1 MMGKFIEKHIYKFR
15 GRRIKYKTKDIVQKV
30 GLFIMIPTF
39 LVFFLLTNSIF
50 SVIPENKKTGWDKMI
65 FYLSTCNFKS
75 LFVIILISLAL
86 SICVVFI
93 CKILFY
99 KKYIM
104 LKHRQTL
111 ARLVI
116 DRGFY
121 NIEQEQK
128 EHFFD
133 WSFNGTG
140 NKSNTKSNRIDYFP
154 KIYYQIKNDYLYIRF
169 PLDGRKNQEQFIQ
182 MASILE
188 TSFYSEL
195 ESEIKEEGYIC
206 YKFIY
211 AIARDRLNIKELH
224 SDKGKLAL
232 MKRTVWDFDK
242 LPHMLVSGGTG
253 AGKTYTILSVLLGL
267 LKGACKKED
276 IIICDPKN
284 ADLADLK
291 DIFPHVFYAKG
302 GIKASV
308 RTFKN
313 DMLARST
320 EMKEMPNYVTG
331 KNYRFLGLRPQ
342 FLVFD
347 EFVAYMEMLDYKE
360 QAELLSDLKQIVMLG
375 RQAGYFLIVGLQRP
389 DARYLA
395 DGIRDQFH
403 FRLAL
408 GRNSDTG
415 YTMMFGETNKK
426 FTFKEIPGFGYVD
439 AGKGVI
445 SEFYSPFVDSDFDF
459 ITSFKEIA

>member
-1 MMGKFIEKHIYKFR
+1 MRQFVEKHIYKRR
-15 GRRIKYKTKDIVQKV
+15 GRRIRYKTKDTLLRAGIAIAVSAFLLLMSLLLLVFPVLPAIDYSFKLGEIPTYLAQMDY
-30 GLFIMIPTF
+30 GLFLVECSLSIVIALC
-39 LVFFLLTNSIF
+39 LVF
-50 SVIPENKKTGWDKMI
+50 
-65 FYLSTCNFKS
+65 
-75 LFVIILISLAL
+75 ISK
-86 SICVVFI
+86 V
-93 CKILFY
+93 LFY
-99 KKYIM
+99 EKYIL
-104 LKHRQTL
+104 LKQRQTL

-116 DRGFY
+116 DRRY
-121 NIEQEQK
+121 YETEQVSK
-128 EHFFD
+128 ENLFD
-133 WSFNGTG
+133 FDISWG
-140 NKSNTKSNRIDYFP
+140 NKQGKEKIAYFP
-154 KIYYQIKNDYLYIRF
+154 KIYFQAKEGYLYVRF
-169 PLDGRKNQEQFIQ
+169 PTDGRAYQEQFLQ
-182 MASILE
+182 LNSTLE
-188 TSFYSEL
+188 TAFYGEL
-195 ESEIKEEGYIC
+195 ESVIREDGYIC
-206 YKFIY
+206 YKLLY

-320 EMKEMPNYVTG
+320 EMKEMDNYVTG

-342 FLVFD
+342 FLIFD

-403 FRLAL
+403 LRIAL

-445 SEFYSPFVDSDFDF
+445 SEFYSPLVDASFDF
-459 ITSFKEIA
+459 ITEFKKEV